1 MNRNAAVA
9 ASIIVLLVTILVY
22 PQFMPHPPV
31 IDERQLVEP
40 VVPEPTPEPTPEP
53 DIGTLPPAPPL
64 PPTQP
69 FQEQPGGAGGPCPG
83 GVCPTQQPQSSD
95 GGYGLFPRLRARRGR

>member
-31 IDERQLVEP
+31 IDERQLVKQRRP
-40 VVPEPTPEPTPEP
+40 GPTPEPTPEAIPEP
-53 DIGTLPPAPPL
+53 DIGSRPPSPP
-64 PPTQP
+64 
-69 FQEQPGGAGGPCPG
+69 G
-83 GVCPTQQPQSSD
+83 
-95 GGYGLFPRLRARRGR
+95 